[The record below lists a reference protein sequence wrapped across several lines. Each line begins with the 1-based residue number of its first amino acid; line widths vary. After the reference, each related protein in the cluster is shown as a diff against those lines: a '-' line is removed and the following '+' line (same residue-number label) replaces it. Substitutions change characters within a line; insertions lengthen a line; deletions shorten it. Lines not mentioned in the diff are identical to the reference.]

1 MITMLVATAG
11 LMCGILAQPADASP
25 NAKPPASPTH
35 EAKDPTPPAPP
46 APKDGAEVVK
56 QLVAEAA
63 LLTPL
68 VESGVARE
76 FLAAAG
82 DLPVVE
88 SRTVYRKPGS
98 AITAATWETLSEE
111 ERATYRPRVCTPE
124 FYYYTGYGSPLVY
137 SRVVDLMGLHGVP
150 SLDGK
155 RVLDFGYGTIGHLRL
170 MSQRGAEVH
179 GVEIE
184 PLFEALYSN
193 ETDVRVGTGP
203 QTVFLHTGQWPAYQE
218 LTKHIASHGRD
229 GTFDVVTSKNTL
241 KRGYVHPEPPAGKT
255 VDERMLVK
263 LGVDDET
270 FLAAVHA
277 ALKPGG
283 LFIIYNI
290 CPAQSPSDDPTKPY
304 LPMADGR
311 SPFTR
316 EQYAAAGFEV
326 ITFDGDDQTWVL
338 GCWKA
343 LEYDEGKP
351 KEEAAKETYAHYTVV
366 RKK

>member
-11 LMCGILAQPADASP
+11 LMCGMIAQPTDSP
-25 NAKPPASPTH
+25 QNTVPPASPVH
-35 EAKDPTPPAPP
+35 EAKDATPPAPP
-46 APKDGAEVVK
+46 APMDGAAVVR

-63 LLTPL
+63 SLTPL
-68 VESGVARE
+68 MESRVARE
-76 FLAAAG
+76 FLEAAS

-88 SRTVYRKPGS
+88 SRSVYRKPGS

-111 ERATYRPRVCTPE
+111 ERVTYRPRVCTPE

-150 SLDGK
+150 SLAGK

-170 MSQRGAEVH
+170 MAQRGAEVH

-193 ETDVRVGTGP
+193 ETDVRVGTEP
-203 QTVFLHTGQWPAYQE
+203 QTVFLHTGRWPADQE
-218 LTKHIASHGRD
+218 LATRIASHDRA

-241 KRGYVHPEPPAGKT
+241 KKGYVHPEPPAGKS

-270 FLAAVHA
+270 FLASVHA

-290 CPAQSPSDDPTKPY
+290 CPAQSPSDDLSKPY

-316 EQYAAAGFEV
+316 DQYAAAGFEV
-326 ITFDGDDQTWVL
+326 IKFDEDDQAWVL

-343 LEYDEGKP
+343 LGYDEGKP
-351 KEEAAKETYAHYTVV
+351 KEDTAKEIFAHYTVV